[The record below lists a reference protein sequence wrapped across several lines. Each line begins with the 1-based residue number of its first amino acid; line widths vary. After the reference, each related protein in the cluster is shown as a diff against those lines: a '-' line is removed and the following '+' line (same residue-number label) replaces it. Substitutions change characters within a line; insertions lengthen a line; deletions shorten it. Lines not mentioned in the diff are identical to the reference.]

1 MSRLQLIQDNLT
13 EGQTA
18 IYLVQGIDDKTN
30 DNVYAYISMDLE
42 QIRSFLKSIY
52 KSSDID
58 NFEELGEIIVE
69 GHGEISSEIK
79 AYMHEYF
86 GAEQ

>member
-42 QIRSFLKSIY
+42 QIRSFILK
-52 KSSDID
+52 
-58 NFEELGEIIVE
+58 N
-69 GHGEISSEIK
+69 
-79 AYMHEYF
+79 
-86 GAEQ
+86 